1 MRYRRYALLVTVV
14 LVSLVLLTLERR
26 GRESAGP
33 GDLIARVTTPF
44 QTALAKIQRSAV
56 SVWATYLDWKQF
68 RSETRELREEIERLR
83 IASLQVRE
91 TQEENLRLR
100 RLLELRDRLPLSTLA
115 GEVIAKEWSGWVRSL
130 IVNRGRGDGIVRMT
144 PVIVPEGLVGRVAE
158 VRAGAAVIQ
167 LLNDPSSS
175 VGAIVQR
182 TRTAGVVEGEPGGTI
197 RFKFLAR
204 SGDGPQVGD
213 LIVTSG
219 LGGLFPKGLPVGRVR
234 AAEER
239 GSALF
244 HYAQLH
250 PVADFAR
257 VEEVLL
263 LKGPSSA
270 DLFPYFLPLPAS

>member
-1 MRYRRYALLVTVV
+1 LVV
-14 LVSLVLLTLERR
+14 LVSLVLLTLESR
-26 GRESAGP
+26 GRGSAGP
-33 GDLIARVTTPF
+33 GDLIARVITPL
-44 QTALAKIQRSAV
+44 QTVLAKIHQSAV
-56 SVWATYLDWKQF
+56 SVWATYLDWKRF
-68 RSETRELREEIERLR
+68 RGKNRELREEVERLR

-167 LLNDPSSS
+167 LINDPSSA
-175 VGAIVQR
+175 VGAMVQR
-182 TRTAGVVEGEPGGTI
+182 TRIVGVVEGEPGGSI
-197 RFKFLAR
+197 RFKFPAR
-204 SGDGPQVGD
+204 DGRGLQVGD

-239 GSALF
+239 GSGLF
-244 HYAQLH
+244 HYAQLQ

-263 LKGPSSA
+263 LTGQSST
-270 DLFPYFLPLPAS
+270 DLFRHFLPGAS